1 MKIAYTMTQGK
12 GDLDQVL
19 YQFAK
24 SEQARGTQVVG
35 VVQVNTDR
43 EDCPLCDMDVEV
55 LPDGP
60 TIRISQDLGAEA
72 KGCRLDPDA
81 LETAVTE
88 VGNRLNDQVAVLVL
102 NKFGKH
108 EANGR
113 GFRDTIAQALSF
125 GVPVVCGVNAL
136 NKDAFESFCEGMAEY
151 VAPES
156 DALSAWLNAPES

>member
-1 MKIAYTMTQGK
+1 MKIAYTMTEGK

-19 YQFAK
+19 YRFAK
-24 SEQARGTQVVG
+24 AEMARGTHVVG

-43 EDCPLCDMDVEV
+43 DDCPLCDMDVEV

-60 TIRISQDLGAEA
+60 TIRISQDLGREA

-81 LETAVTE
+81 LETSVTE
-88 VGNRLNDQVAVLVL
+88 VGNRLNSDVALLVL

-113 GFRDTIAQALSF
+113 GFRDTIGQAMALD
-125 GVPVVCGVNAL
+125 VPVLCGVNAL
-136 NKDAFESFCEGMAEY
+136 NREAFEEFSGGTAKF
-151 VAPES
+151 VAPTPE
-156 DALSAWLNAPES
+156 ALADWFSG

>member
-1 MKIAYTMTQGK
+1 MKIAYTMTEGK

-19 YQFAK
+19 YRFAK
-24 SEQARGTQVVG
+24 AEMARGTNVVG

-60 TIRISQDLGAEA
+60 TIRISQDLGREA
-72 KGCRLDPDA
+72 KGCRLDPEA
-81 LETAVTE
+81 LETSVTE
-88 VGNRLNDQVAVLVL
+88 VGKRLNAKVALLVL

-113 GFRDTIAQALSF
+113 GFRDTIGQAMALD
-125 GVPVVCGVNAL
+125 VPVLCGVNAL
-136 NKDAFESFCEGMAEY
+136 NREAFEEFSGGTAKFVEPTQE
-151 VAPES
+151 
-156 DALSAWLNAPES
+156 ALADWFNS

>member
-1 MKIAYTMTQGK
+1 MKIAYTMTEGK

-19 YQFAK
+19 YRFAK
-24 SEQARGTQVVG
+24 DEMARGTHVVG

-60 TIRISQDLGAEA
+60 TIRISQDLGPEA

-81 LETAVTE
+81 LELAVVE
-88 VGNRLNDQVAVLVL
+88 VGNRLKSGIGLLVL

-113 GFRDTIAQALSF
+113 GFRDTIGQAMALD
-125 GVPVVCGVNAL
+125 VPVVCGVNAL
-136 NKDAFESFCEGMAEY
+136 NREAFEAFSEGTAKY
-151 VAPES
+151 VEPTP
-156 DALSAWLNAPES
+156 DALAQWFSQ